1 MYEKYE
7 ILLISRLIA
16 LLFGRLRLS
25 VPEAI
30 DKYRILAEQVFSK
43 KNSPGRDGTFKASN
57 LVKAVKTVVE
67 EKLGL
72 GHADEKMFSTNGGC
86 KTQDLSILSGGS
98 VNNSL
103 LGSCVLSQQSISTK
117 SLGYFVLGQ
126 RIKSWL

>member
-57 LVKAVKTVVE
+57 LVKAIKTVVE

-86 KTQDLSILSGGS
+86 KT
-98 VNNSL
+98 
-103 LGSCVLSQQSISTK
+103 
-117 SLGYFVLGQ
+117 
-126 RIKSWL
+126 